1 MERKKKNRVN
11 REFSVFLIIGLI
23 IAVSMTACGTRRV
36 ELDQDFQKILT
47 YKFGESREPLT
58 VISDRVRDSYGNP
71 KERLNLERQLAQLLR
86 SDSTLECKDFA
97 CRQLRIIGTKESIP
111 VLAELL
117 AGEKTSDMARYA
129 LEQNSHPGAGKALR
143 KALKKA
149 QGKALIGII
158 NSLGERSD
166 RRSVNA
172 LKILSSDTDVEVA
185 SAAAAALE
193 KMGVK

>member
-1 MERKKKNRVN
+1 MERRGKNRVN
-11 REFSVFLIIGLI
+11 CELFVFLMLGLFF
-23 IAVSMTACGTRRV
+23 AVSITACGTKRV

-97 CRQLRIIGTKESIP
+97 SRQLRIIGTKESIP

-117 AGEKTSDMARYA
+117 TGEKTSDMARYA
-129 LEQNSHPGAGKALR
+129 LEQNPHPGAEKALR

-172 LKILSSDTDVEVA
+172 LKILSSDEDVEVA
-185 SAAAAALE
+185 SASAAALE